1 MSYVVKL
8 TGSFKKAYKRLSKK
22 YHSFERDVDS
32 LVSTLKSDPHV
43 GSDLGNGIRKVRMAI
58 SGKGKGKSG
67 GARVII
73 YILELAEESGQVTL
87 LAIYDKSEQESISRK
102 DIDELIKGL
111 E

>member
-43 GSDLGNGIRKVRMAI
+43 GSDLGNGIRKVCMAI
-58 SGKGKGKSG
+58 SDKGKGKSG
-67 GARVII
+67 GARVI